1 MKMSLTEMKADV
13 GAYAGHIPAGTL
25 DLLCEYLVNAGVGQN
40 GIGVLKGMSYFH
52 APASAGHHGARI
64 GCLAQHSVNVT
75 RWLLRIGDTLGVEWT
90 NRRTPYV
97 IGLLHDLCKCYD
109 YTWTEDGKIA
119 KVATFI
125 PGHGVHSAIL
135 APLVVGALTPQEIA
149 GIVHHMGAW
158 TTDRD
163 TPIANLDAAIKRFP
177 RTVIAVH
184 AADMM
189 ASQVDENEDFIGRSI
204 GL

>member
-1 MKMSLTEMKADV
+1 MSLTEMKADI
-13 GAYAGHIPAGTL
+13 GAYAGHIPADTL
-25 DLLCEYLVNAGVGQN
+25 DLLCKYLVIAGVGRD
-40 GIGVLKGMSYFH
+40 GISALKGLSYFH

-97 IGLLHDLCKCYD
+97 IGLLHDLCKCDD

-135 APLVVGALTPQEIA
+135 APLVVGPLSAQEVA

-163 TPIANLDAAIKRFP
+163 TPIANLDAAIKKFP

-189 ASQVDENEDFIGRSI
+189 ASQVDENEVFVGRST